1 MFDPLAGPLRQ
12 ARVFHAA
19 WLDPRPAIQTLQT
32 RVLFPQLR
40 DQPLLLSNLAQQLH
54 HQRLQRFE
62 RQVINLSRRGH
73 GQVESTQPAS
83 AQAKSQPQ
91 PGVLPLL
98 PDAQKALYSLMKS
111 PDG

>member
-1 MFDPLAGPLRQ
+1 MFAPLAGPLRQ

-98 PDAQKALYSLMKS
+98 PKVEGSS
-111 PDG
+111 V